1 MYIKVMYNITT
12 TNFNNAKTA
21 VTFAP
26 TSIIHNVIA
35 KFEKVT

>member
-1 MYIKVMYNITT
+1 MYTKVMYNITT

-26 TSIIHNVIA
+26 TYNS
-35 KFEKVT
+35 